1 MWPGNAPASP
11 STGATGMT
19 ANPSGT
25 PPRRYWHELGTE
37 AFATPEAA
45 DWVAVL
51 PLAATEQ
58 HGPHLPTGTDTLIGD
73 GLIRKALDAMPDD
86 LPAVI
91 LPTLAIGKSDEHGNF
106 PGTLSLSAETLLRML
121 IDVGDSVARSGLS
134 KLLIMSAHG
143 GNNDVAAIAA
153 RELRHRHRM
162 LVVATSWARL
172 GQPEG
177 LFDETEQRLG
187 IHGGEIETALMLHL
201 GPDLVH
207 KDKAADFISA
217 AQEMEQEFSVLR
229 GTGRIGIAWLTEDLN
244 RQGACGN
251 AAAADA
257 EKGRR
262 SADHAVGRFV
272 TLLKDMRRFDKA
284 RIGGAGN

>member
-37 AFATPEAA
+37 DFATPEAA

-143 GNNDVAAIAA
+143 GNSEAMGLAA
-153 RELRHRHRM
+153 RELRQRHTM

-172 GQPEG
+172 GQPDE
-177 LFDETEQRLG
+177 LFEEAELRHG
-187 IHGGEIETALMLHL
+187 IHAGDIETSLMLHFE
-201 GPDLVH
+201 PEFVRQ
-207 KDKAADFISA
+207 DKATDFTSA
-217 AQEMEQEFSVLR
+217 GREMEESFAVLR
-229 GTGRIGIAWLTEDLN
+229 ATGPTGFGWLAGDLN
-244 RQGACGN
+244 AQGACGN
-251 AAAADA
+251 ASAASTA
-257 EKGRR
+257 KGAA
-262 SADHAVGRFV
+262 SARHAVDRFLA
-272 TLLKDMRRFDKA
+272 LLDDVDRFGLE
-284 RIGGAGN
+284 RLSR